1 MIKRDRIKLI
11 KEMLSTNSKDPF
23 LNYAAAL
30 EYNKYGDKP
39 KAIALLEDIADF
51 DPKYLGTYYL
61 LGKLYEETD
70 QVEKAIKIYRI
81 GRKIANEQNN
91 NKTLGELNEALMLID
106 EEFDES
112 WED

>member
-1 MIKRDRIKLI
+1 M
-11 KEMLSTNSKDPF
+11 
-23 LNYAAAL
+23 
-30 EYNKYGDKP
+30 
-39 KAIALLEDIADF
+39 
-51 DPKYLGTYYL
+51 
-61 LGKLYEETD
+61 GKLYEDTGEID
-70 QVEKAIKIYRI
+70 KAILIYRR

>member
-1 MIKRDRIKLI
+1 
-11 KEMLSTNSKDPF
+11 MLSTNSKDPF

-30 EYNKYGDKP
+30 EYSKFGDK
-39 KAIALLEDIADF
+39 KAISLLEDVADF

-61 LGKLYEETD
+61 LGQIYEEVD
-70 QVEKAIKIYRI
+70 QLEKAISIYRR

-106 EEFDES
+106 EEFDEA

>member
-11 KEMLSTNSKDPF
+11 EEMLSTNSKDPF

-39 KAIALLEDIADF
+39 KAIGLLEDIVEF
-51 DPKYLGTYYL
+51 DASYLGTYYL
-61 LGKLYEETD
+61 LGKLYEETN
-70 QVEKAIKIYRI
+70 QIQKAITIYRK

>member
-1 MIKRDRIKLI
+1 MIKQDRIELI

-30 EYNKYGDKP
+30 EYSKFGDKE
-39 KAIALLEDIADF
+39 KAISLLEDVADF

-61 LGKLYEETD
+61 LGQIYEEVD
-70 QVEKAIKIYRI
+70 QLEKAISIYRR

-106 EEFDES
+106 EEFDEA